1 MGRVHTHYDNLKV
14 ARTASADE
22 IRLAYRRLAQQHHPD
37 KNRDSLKRAELVMRV
52 INKAYEVLSDP
63 SNRRVHDAWI
73 ERSERLQK
81 RSSQR
86 EAPKR
91 KAPQQ
96 GAPKREAPK
105 QEPPKQESPKQEP
118 PKQEPPKQEPPK
130 QERPH
135 DTSTSRSKDVKR
147 AVTLTLLQDRSAYA
161 MRCLGCF
168 VLAGC
173 AAWAANL
180 IAIEAQELRFFA
192 PLLWFICS
200 IFLLRGFKR
209 LVNTLGE
216 SPGML
221 ITEAGICL
229 VSPQS
234 IFVRWQEIAE
244 FEFFCKWERKYLVIR
259 LNDSTEILSR
269 LSPWD
274 LWMLG
279 IKGRW
284 LGCEYS
290 LVLPQASV
298 DEPIA
303 ELKVLLDELLL
314 KARR

>member
-14 ARTASADE
+14 ARTASVDE

-63 SNRRVHDAWI
+63 SNRRAHDAWI

-91 KAPQQ
+91 EAPQQ
-96 GAPKREAPK
+96 DAPKSEAPK
-105 QEPPKQESPKQEP
+105 QEPPKQEP
-118 PKQEPPKQEPPK
+118 
-130 QERPH
+130 PH
-135 DTSTSRSKDVKR
+135 DTSTTSSKNIKR
-147 AVTLTLLQDRSAYA
+147 AVTVILLQDRFTHA

-173 AAWAANL
+173 SAWAAYL
-180 IAIEAQELRFFA
+180 IAVESLELQSFA
-192 PLLWFICS
+192 PLLWLICTM
-200 IFLLRGFKR
+200 FLFSGLKR
-209 LVNTLGE
+209 LINTIGE

-221 ITEAGICL
+221 ITEVGICL

-244 FEFFCKWERKYLVIR
+244 FEFVCKWEREYLVIR
-259 LNDSTEILSR
+259 LNDSTDTLSR

-274 LWMLG
+274 SWMLG

-290 LVLPQASV
+290 LVFPQASV